1 MKELGARQRA
11 LSTRAARDPARR
23 SSRLIFLAGFM
34 GAGKTSVGRALARR
48 LKCRFFDL
56 DDLIVAR
63 ARRSIAQIFSEQG
76 EAAFRR
82 AETAALRRLLH
93 ELGPRQTAVIAVGGG
108 AFIQPG
114 IRALLR
120 ASGAPVVFLQASADE
135 LLARCKAQ
143 AAAAADGRPAPVR
156 PLLRDQNQFRQ
167 LYEERRLRYLEAE
180 FHVSTSGRSIAQV
193 AAEVARTVRSR
204 NVAPE
209 VR

>member
-1 MKELGARQRA
+1 
-11 LSTRAARDPARR
+11 
-23 SSRLIFLAGFM
+23 M
-34 GAGKTSVGRALARR
+34 GAGKTSVGRALAPR

-63 ARRSIAQIFSEQG
+63 AGRSIAQIFTEQG
-76 EAAFRR
+76 EPAFRR

-93 ELGPRQTAVIAVGGG
+93 ELGPRQTAVIALGGG
-108 AFIQPG
+108 AFLQAAN
-114 IRALLR
+114 RALLR
-120 ASGAPVVFLQASADE
+120 SSGAPVVFLQASGDE
-135 LLARCKAQ
+135 LLARCRAQ
-143 AAAAADGRPAPVR
+143 AAGAASGTGASAPVR
-156 PLLRDQNQFRQ
+156 PLLRDENQFRQ

-209 VR
+209 VRR